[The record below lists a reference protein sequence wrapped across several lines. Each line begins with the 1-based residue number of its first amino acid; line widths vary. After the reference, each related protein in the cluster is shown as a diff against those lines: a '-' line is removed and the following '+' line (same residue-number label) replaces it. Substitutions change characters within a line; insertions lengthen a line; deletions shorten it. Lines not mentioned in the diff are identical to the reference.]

1 MYNIDDILDK
11 VNAPRAHLSEENDTA
26 VTLTDLF
33 SRSFPEVKKITGDSL
48 SWGEVRYLYRQAQ
61 KEQKENQLT
70 ESRILARA
78 NPQLANTV
86 RLGIRQAASSRSYDD
101 WFGSRAD
108 RFARPNT
115 VASMFSPA
123 AYLTELYR
131 EAKDLHPTTSQ
142 YRLDTRRPDLAQLA
156 LSQNNMDEEITTLG
170 LSSELLLRSVGSHE
184 NLDDG
189 AVMELLAGYRQTGM
203 TPYHRVYEAARQA
216 ILLQDPMLQA
226 FDRNPDVAQL
236 MDRASLLAIE
246 SDISPVLYQILT
258 EEITANNYAA
268 LWTKNFGDTE
278 VSMFASPDYLARY
291 YGIDNDTL
299 ASLLSMVSQP
309 AGSDTGGTVI
319 LTEVDNPRNLAC
331 QVTALGDDSYRF
343 RFTILNNFTDLGF
356 GLLVRGASPFAFYW
370 EDRTFPYV
378 KDIEFSVDITV
389 PDADFTD
396 NMRSFN
402 LFQGTS
408 ATNGYGISRFTITRI
423 ITTSHQEFYLKL
435 NKVLRLYKACG
446 ITPAELLQ
454 ITSSLGD
461 ALTID
466 HAVLSKIFQVR
477 YLMSH
482 YQLDVARSLV
492 LCNGTISDQA
502 FSGENGLFNTLFN
515 TPPLNGQQFSADDT
529 ALDLRSEAP
538 EDAFRLNV
546 LKRAFNVSASGLST
560 LWQLARGNSSAGFTC
575 SADNIAALY
584 RVKLLADIHD
594 LSVGELSM
602 LLSVSPFSG
611 VATGSLS
618 DDELTQLIQFLYLT
632 TTWLTAQGWSVS
644 DVFLMLTTTYS
655 TLLTPEMENLF
666 ATLRSGLSGRSFSS
680 SDELST
686 AAAPLVAASTQLD
699 SSDSAGAMLDWADA
713 LQPEGLTLADFISL
727 VMTDAQHDEE
737 QTARLA
743 GFCQVLWQLSLIIRH
758 TGLSTRE
765 LTLVVSQPGRF
776 HAGLASLPHDLQTL
790 RDLTRFRDT
799 VNRCGS
805 YAADVLTALAA
816 GELPVSL
823 LATAQKQDE
832 QDVAG
837 ALTQVRG
844 DNGQDSGVFTTWK
857 EVDQAEQWLD
867 MSAVLSVTPS
877 GLARLIAL
885 KYISVSDDSA
895 PSYSEWLAVSG
906 LLQSGLD
913 SSQTATLSVAL
924 EEGTS
929 SALCAY
935 YLHNLAPFMVS
946 SRDDLF
952 GYLLLD
958 NQVSARVKTTRI
970 AEAIASIQLYVNRA
984 LNGMENSIVA
994 EVRGR
999 QFFTDWDM
1007 YNKSYSTWAG
1017 VSELV
1022 YYPENYLDATARIGQ
1037 TSMMNTLLQQV
1048 SQSQLN
1054 SDVVEDGFKTFLTSF
1069 EEISNL
1075 NVISGYHDNVDIN
1088 EGHTYFIG
1096 NSYNTPKKYYWRS
1109 VDHGKF
1115 DNGVFPANAWTEW
1128 TEIVCAVDAWGGNVF
1143 PVIYK
1148 SRLYVLWIEKKEQGT
1163 STNGEAE
1170 EKFYLNASHIRYDGS
1185 WEMPFSFEISSYL
1198 RLDGSKIPAVD
1209 EVGVYCSSYQG
1220 EDTLF
1225 FCVYKKQSAYAINN
1239 LPLAKGVYVFA
1250 EMTISPIDDARL
1262 QYILEQTYN
1271 QLDTLTN
1278 NRVNNLFGS
1287 TLSVDVEVNKNEPG
1301 KSYRLDPSL
1310 IDITTVSTST
1320 GEVSISLTPKFEIRH
1335 NDNLIPPALALLFD
1349 AIPSGNGGYHLFDY
1363 ESIDLN
1369 NSTVV
1374 NMMALEEAGMLT
1386 LCFIIEGSNVPNSSS
1401 DFSRLIFNNSS
1412 WPDIKLTTVQP
1423 FNGRNLIVSGLL
1435 ENKTPDEFFD
1445 FCNKTGGSLYFPY
1458 KNGSSGSMIRLNM
1471 KSKKPFT
1478 LSLFRPEDIQFDITS
1493 PASLALTAL
1502 ASQACPRLPEFN
1514 LTRMEYTFSSVGG
1527 WTDEGLITTA
1537 GMKVLC
1543 RYSTSSVL
1551 GDTATA
1557 ELTVVIKNNQYG
1569 AGNVLTLL
1577 NTSTGSQY
1585 IQLPPYRTRL
1595 NTLFARNLIERAT
1608 AGIDAVLTMNTQN
1621 LPEPQLGDGS
1631 YIRVLFSPYNKD
1643 LHGNGWYKLYINGA
1657 ISDGVNGEKN
1667 RYLCASG
1674 SLFTTSET
1682 QVNIFL
1688 PYFENETGAG
1698 TGIISLSVEYSD
1710 ELITQMQV
1718 FHYDKLTK
1726 QYIAESENDGKT
1738 RGLNTTVLTTR
1749 TEPMDFTGA
1758 NALYFWELFYYTP
1771 MMVFQR
1777 LLQEQNFP
1785 EALRWLQ
1792 YIWNPAG
1799 YIVNGTLQNYTWNVR
1814 PLEEDT
1820 SWNDSPLDSVDPDAV
1835 AQNDPMHYK
1844 VATFMAYLDLQIAR
1858 GDAAFRLLDRDT
1870 LNEARMWYVQALNLL
1885 GEEPYISFDADW
1897 AALTL
1902 GDAASEVTARSYQSA
1917 LMAVR
1922 RQEAAPD
1929 ARTANALTALF
1940 LPQQN
1945 AVLKGYWQTLAQRL
1959 YNLRHNL
1966 SIDGQPLSL
1975 SVYTTPSEPTAL
1987 LNAAVSSAQG
1997 SSSLPVAV
2005 MPLYR
2010 FPVMLENA
2018 RGQVSLLQQFG
2029 NTLLSITE
2037 RQDAEALAELL
2048 QTQGSELVL
2057 QGLRQQDNALAEIDA
2072 DILAL
2077 KESRKGA
2084 QARFDDYSALYDADV
2099 NTGENQA
2106 MDLYLSSS
2114 VLTASSQ
2121 VLLMAGAAAELVP
2134 NIYGMAVGGARYG
2147 ALFNATA
2154 FGLEISSAATR
2165 IAADKISQSE
2175 MYRRRREEWATQRNG
2190 AESDVSSMDAQL
2202 AAMVIRREG
2211 AELQKTYLEMQQTQ
2225 TQGQLA
2231 FLQSKFSNTALYNWL
2246 RGKLATIYYQFY
2258 DLTASRCLMAQS
2270 AYQWD
2275 KGNSATTFIQSGVWQ
2290 GTFAGLLAGD
2300 TLMLGLSRMEQA
2312 WLASDERAK
2321 EVTRTVCLSDVYAG
2335 LAGDAAF
2342 VLADE
2347 VVGLVNAGTGS
2358 AGTATNGL
2366 KFADQQLQVTLNL
2379 ADLNIA
2385 GDYPASLGN
2394 TRRIKQISVT
2404 LPALVGP
2411 YQDIRAVLSYGGS
2424 VVMPRGCTALA
2435 VSHGM
2440 NDSGQ
2445 FQLDFN
2451 DPRWLPF
2458 EGIPV
2463 GDSGSLTLS
2472 FPNAAGSQQA
2482 MLLSLSDIILHIRY
2496 TITS

>member
-108 RFARPNT
+108 RFTRPNS

-131 EAKDLHPTTSQ
+131 EAKDLHPATSQ

-216 ILLQDPMLQA
+216 ILLRDPMLQA
-226 FDRNPDVAQL
+226 FGRNPDVAQL

-291 YGIDNDTL
+291 YGVDNDTL
-299 ASLLSMVSQP
+299 ASLLSMVSQSD
-309 AGSDTGGTVI
+309 GSDTEGTVI

-331 QVTALGDDSYRF
+331 QVTALGDDSYRV
-343 RFTILNNFTDLGF
+343 RFTILQNFTDLGF
-356 GLLVRGASPFAFYW
+356 GLFIWGTLPYKSYW
-370 EDRTFPYV
+370 EDKTFSYV
-378 KDIEFSVDITV
+378 KDVEYSVDITV

-396 NMRSFN
+396 NRRSFY
-402 LFQGTS
+402 LYQSTS
-408 ATNGYGISRFTITRI
+408 ATAGYGISLFTITRI

-618 DDELTQLIQFLYLT
+618 DDELTQLIQFLYQT

-790 RDLTRFRDT
+790 RDLTRFHDT

-816 GELPVSL
+816 GELPVTL
-823 LATAQKQDE
+823 LATAQKQNE

-877 GLARLIAL
+877 GLARLITL

-913 SSQTATLSVAL
+913 SSQTATLSAAL
-924 EEGTS
+924 EESTS

-935 YLHNLAPFMVS
+935 YLRNLAPVMVS

-958 NQVSARVKTTRI
+958 NQVSAQVKTTRL
-970 AEAIASIQLYVNRA
+970 AEAIASIQLYVNRT
-984 LNGMENSIVA
+984 LNGMENSPLA
-994 EVRGR
+994 EVRTR

-1007 YNKSYSTWAG
+1007 YNKRYSTWAG

-1022 YYPENYLDATARIGQ
+1022 YYPENYIDPTVRIGQ
-1037 TSMMNTLLQQV
+1037 TSMMDTLLQSV
-1048 SQSQLN
+1048 GQSSIN
-1054 SDVVEDGFKTFLTSF
+1054 RDTVEDAYRTYLTSF
-1069 EEISNL
+1069 EQIANL
-1075 NVISGYHDNVDIN
+1075 RIISGYHDHVDN
-1088 EGHTYFIG
+1088 DQGLTYIIG
-1096 NSYNTPKKYYWRS
+1096 CNDAEEATWYWRC
-1109 VDHGKF
+1109 VDHNKMKE
-1115 DNGVFPANAWTEW
+1115 GVIPANAWTEW
-1128 TEIVCAVDAWGGNVF
+1128 LPIHCGLNPFNNVVRPVVFNNYLYIAWLERKETAKTSADGSINPLYGYTLNL
-1143 PVIYK
+1143 
-1148 SRLYVLWIEKKEQGT
+1148 SRR
-1163 STNGEAE
+1163 
-1170 EKFYLNASHIRYDGS
+1170 RYDDTWSSPVSFDLSATAIETVLNLTTSSGS
-1185 WEMPFSFEISSYL
+1185 NVIGNQGLELSLSRDNESNVLHGIFYCFWDSSFAGPSSQSDSYFIHIDEFLAITEVTDQSEQERVYKNTVNNYGSISQSRIIDRVFVDRLSFSYTTKIDPSAVYDLSTHRIVDFSGTKIQKSYVK
-1198 RLDGSKIPAVD
+1198 SNNAKTIT
-1209 EVGVYCSSYQG
+1209 VGVESFVSC
-1220 EDTLF
+1220 TL
-1225 FCVYKKQSAYAINN
+1225 N
-1239 LPLAKGVYVFA
+1239 
-1250 EMTISPIDDARL
+1250 
-1262 QYILEQTYN
+1262 EQTYTN
-1271 QLDTLTN
+1271 TAVVNLFKNYFSASDFVYIATVPASNISDVSFACMINATTKKIVGVFYNDSEETPYTISVISNRIIIGDLATFIGGTSITYFEKTLTEAQIN
-1278 NRVNNLFGS
+1278 SAINGLVTFNITAIINHVVNGS
-1287 TLSVDVEVNKNEPG
+1287 QQRPTFKEYTESYLYPVSSSQPSGGYLLSYGSLVINSAGTADFTPVGSRLSLSLGKNTLTPDTMVLETDISSEEVNICVAVSHKNAPET
-1301 KSYRLDPSL
+1301 YLAMRYMA
-1310 IDITTVSTST
+1310 
-1320 GEVSISLTPKFEIRH
+1320 VSILYT
-1335 NDNLIPPALALLFD
+1335 
-1349 AIPSGNGGYHLFDY
+1349 
-1363 ESIDLN
+1363 
-1369 NSTVV
+1369 
-1374 NMMALEEAGMLT
+1374 
-1386 LCFIIEGSNVPNSSS
+1386 GSV
-1401 DFSRLIFNNSS
+1401 
-1412 WPDIKLTTVQP
+1412 
-1423 FNGRNLIVSGLL
+1423 
-1435 ENKTPDEFFD
+1435 
-1445 FCNKTGGSLYFPY
+1445 
-1458 KNGSSGSMIRLNM
+1458 
-1471 KSKKPFT
+1471 
-1478 LSLFRPEDIQFDITS
+1478 
-1493 PASLALTAL
+1493 
-1502 ASQACPRLPEFN
+1502 
-1514 LTRMEYTFSSVGG
+1514 
-1527 WTDEGLITTA
+1527 
-1537 GMKVLC
+1537 
-1543 RYSTSSVL
+1543 
-1551 GDTATA
+1551 AT
-1557 ELTVVIKNNQYG
+1557 K
-1569 AGNVLTLL
+1569 
-1577 NTSTGSQY
+1577 GSQY
-1585 IQLPPYRTRL
+1585 ISLLKNFRGAQYMNVEVSGKTISVRL
-1595 NTLFARNLIERAT
+1595 NTLFARQLVERANVS
-1608 AGIDAVLTMNTQN
+1608 IDAVLT
-1621 LPEPQLGDGS
+1621 L
-1631 YIRVLFSPYNKD
+1631 
-1643 LHGNGWYKLYINGA
+1643 
-1657 ISDGVNGEKN
+1657 
-1667 RYLCASG
+1667 
-1674 SLFTTSET
+1674 ET
-1682 QVNIFL
+1682 Q
-1688 PYFENETGAG
+1688 
-1698 TGIISLSVEYSD
+1698 
-1710 ELITQMQV
+1710 
-1718 FHYDKLTK
+1718 KLTEP
-1726 QYIAESENDGKT
+1726 ALNLNSND
-1738 RGLNTTVLTTR
+1738 NVL
-1749 TEPMDFTGA
+1749 MDFAGA

-1785 EALRWLQ
+1785 EATRWLQ
-1792 YIWNPAG
+1792 YVWNPAG
-1799 YIVNGTLQNYTWNVR
+1799 YIVNGTPQNYTWNVR

-1844 VATFMAYLDLQIAR
+1844 VATFMRMLDLLIAR
-1858 GDAAFRLLDRDT
+1858 GDTAYRLLERDT

-1897 AALTL
+1897 SALTL

-2057 QGLRQQDNALAEIDA
+2057 QGLHQQDNALAEIDA

-2077 KESRKGA
+2077 EESRKGA

-2246 RGKLATIYYQFY
+2246 RGKLAAIYYQFY

-2342 VLADE
+2342 VLANE